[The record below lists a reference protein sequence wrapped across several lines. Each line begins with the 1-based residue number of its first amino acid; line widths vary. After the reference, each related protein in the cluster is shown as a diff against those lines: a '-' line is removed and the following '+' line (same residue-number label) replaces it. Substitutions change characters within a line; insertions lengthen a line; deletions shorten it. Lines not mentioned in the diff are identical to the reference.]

1 MTSCTSDN
9 ESKMSKFCYVGVV
22 MIFAADVHLEAQSN
36 GEKEVSADM
45 NLCQSAS
52 LLSDNSDDL
61 FQSPSSQMC

>member
-1 MTSCTSDN
+1 
-9 ESKMSKFCYVGVV
+9 

-52 LLSDNSDDL
+52 LYIFIHHNW
-61 FQSPSSQMC
+61 